1 MNRISHFYS
10 KGNGRFAKIVLSAL
24 LAFAAFAVCA
34 TRAATAPKA
43 PEFLP
48 LNVHVGE
55 RAPDFGLLSADGQLV
70 KLSQFAGK
78 NVLLDFYEGY
88 W

>member
-1 MNRISHFYS
+1 MIRISQFYS
-10 KGNGRFAKIVLSAL
+10 EANGSFARIALSAL
-24 LAFAAFAVCA
+24 VALAAFAVCA
-34 TRAATAPKA
+34 TRAATSPKA

-48 LNVHVGE
+48 LNVRVGE
-55 RAPDFGLLSADGQLV
+55 KAPDFGLLSADGELV